1 MLFNSI
7 EYLFFFIIVIVLYWS
22 LANKKLIFQ
31 NTLLLIASYVF
42 YGWWDYRFL
51 TLIFISTFVDF
62 FIAREIHLTQKT
74 GQRKLLLSF
83 SLIINLGMLGFFKYY
98 NFFINSWI
106 NLVQGLGY
114 HVNSTTTLSII
125 LPVGISFYTFQTLSY
140 TLDVYHKRLSPTN
153 SFINFATFVSLF
165 PQLVAGPIERAKNLI
180 PQIEKAR
187 SFSKEKFSEG
197 INLIIWGL
205 FKKVVV
211 ADSLA
216 PLVDK
221 IFLDP
226 TLYDGGT
233 LLLGIFYFTFQIYC
247 DFSGYSDI
255 AIGTARC
262 LGFDFMTNFNY
273 PYFAK
278 NIGDFWRRWHISLS
292 SWFRDYVFIP
302 LGGSKVSTTLFV
314 RNILVVFLISGLW
327 HGANW
332 TFVFWG
338 LTHSLIYF
346 ITRYF
351 IIFPQTF
358 KYKENI
364 SMTLTFLAVMFAWVF
379 FRSPSIMFAFDYLF
393 DLFTRFAIPQTP
405 LKGLFYVAILLFF
418 DYYFSAKPQKIF
430 DNINP
435 HKKQIILVIMLSF
448 IWVHFSGTPKNFIYF
463 QF

>member
-379 FRSPSIMFAFDYLF
+379 LEAHRSCLLLIIYLIYLL
-393 DLFTRFAIPQTP
+393 DLQF
-405 LKGLFYVAILLFF
+405 
-418 DYYFSAKPQKIF
+418 
-430 DNINP
+430 
-435 HKKQIILVIMLSF
+435 HKL
-448 IWVHFSGTPKNFIYF
+448 H
-463 QF
+463 

>member
-1 MLFNSI
+1 M
-7 EYLFFFIIVIVLYWS
+7 
-22 LANKKLIFQ
+22 
-31 NTLLLIASYVF
+31 
-42 YGWWDYRFL
+42 
-51 TLIFISTFVDF
+51 
-62 FIAREIHLTQKT
+62 
-74 GQRKLLLSF
+74 LLSF

-98 NFFINSWI
+98 NFFIDSWI

-114 HVNSTTTLSII
+114 QVNSTTTLSII

-140 TLDVYHKRLSPTN
+140 TLDVYYKRLNPTN

-255 AIGTARC
+255 AIGTAKC

-302 LGGSKVSTTLFV
+302 LGGL
-314 RNILVVFLISGLW
+314 RFLQLY
-327 HGANW
+327 
-332 TFVFWG
+332 
-338 LTHSLIYF
+338 LLEIY
-346 ITRYF
+346 
-351 IIFPQTF
+351 
-358 KYKENI
+358 
-364 SMTLTFLAVMFAWVF
+364 
-379 FRSPSIMFAFDYLF
+379 
-393 DLFTRFAIPQTP
+393 
-405 LKGLFYVAILLFF
+405 
-418 DYYFSAKPQKIF
+418 
-430 DNINP
+430 
-435 HKKQIILVIMLSF
+435 
-448 IWVHFSGTPKNFIYF
+448 
-463 QF
+463 